1 VVILA
6 EKKGLAVLQLEDV
19 LAARVALSGI
29 EPRTIIEDVAVL
41 QNLDKRGAFMRGGM
55 PQRVLE
61 VLLEHI
67 DGARNKRG
75 LRADGK
81 RNWIERA
88 VERTKWRRLGFLVE
102 FGCWRILAFRQA
114 IDAVIEEQN
123 FQADVSPEHVN
134 RVIAA
139 DGERIAIPGRD
150 PDFEV
155 WPDSLNTC
163 SDGGR
168 AAVNRV
174 KAERVH
180 VIGE

>member
-1 VVILA
+1 
-6 EKKGLAVLQLEDV
+6 
-19 LAARVALSGI
+19 
-29 EPRTIIEDVAVL
+29 
-41 QNLDKRGAFMRGGM
+41 
-55 PQRVLE
+55 
-61 VLLEHI
+61 
-67 DGARNKRG
+67 
-75 LRADGK
+75 GK

-150 PDFEV
+150 PDFEL

-180 VIGE
+180 VIGEAARAANAGDHYEIFSLD